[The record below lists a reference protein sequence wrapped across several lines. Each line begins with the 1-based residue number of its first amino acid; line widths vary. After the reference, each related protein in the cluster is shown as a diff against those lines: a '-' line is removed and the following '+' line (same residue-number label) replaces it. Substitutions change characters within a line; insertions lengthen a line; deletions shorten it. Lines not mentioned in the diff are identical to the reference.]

1 MDLLDT
7 AWAELDPGG
16 EEVNTLVLVQ
26 RGVNEGWLRNA
37 LLALRS
43 LEQRLG
49 EASTGHG
56 HGEGGGSGTVLGLD
70 DLVTTE
76 LNAVQEG
83 SVADKVGVLALGEE
97 GDDGDTGVSTNDG
110 NGLISRVGLLDLGD
124 EAGCADDIEGGD
136 TEEALGVVDAG
147 LLEDLSNDGDGAVD
161 GVGDDEDVGVGGRL
175 GGGNGQ
181 VADNGGVGVEE
192 VVAGHAWLA
201 GNTGGDQDD
210 LGILKGGGEAGWGG
224 LVAGDVGAGVDVG
237 DISGDTC
244 QVESVCFF
252 VGSIGHV
259 MTRETNLGLRGCRRE
274 RARRRGG

>member
-7 AWAELDPGG
+7 AWAELDLGG
-16 EEVNTLVLVQ
+16 EEINTLVLVE

-70 DLVTTE
+70 DLITTE
-76 LNAVQEG
+76 LNAVQE
-83 SVADKVGVLALGEE
+83 SSIADKVSVLALGEE

-110 NGLISRVGLLDLGD
+110 DGLISGVGLLDLGD

-136 TEEALGVVDAG
+136 TEEALGVVDAL

-161 GVGDDEDVGVGGRL
+161 GVGDDEDVGVRGGL
-175 GGGNGQ
+175 GSGLGQ
-181 VADNGGVGVEE
+181 IADDGGVGVEE
-192 VVAGHAWLA
+192 VVAGHARLA
-201 GNTGGDQDD
+201 GDTGGDQDD
-210 LGILKGGGEAGWGG
+210 LGILEGGGEAGGSG
-224 LVAGDVGAGVDVG
+224 LVAGNVGAGVDVG

-244 QVESVCFF
+244 
-252 VGSIGHV
+252 
-259 MTRETNLGLRGCRRE
+259 
-274 RARRRGG
+274 